1 MLRVSPSRALVLS
14 CAYLLPSACCSA
26 VAIKEDNTLDNS
38 PGVSHLLSLS
48 CKQMIDPW
56 LMAKIYFRI
65 ATTSMLTRNTFSQK
79 SLEAN
84 RSAVRINSKKP
95 KGKNTIKEKKKL
107 EVATA

>member
-38 PGVSHLLSLS
+38 PVASHLLSLS

-95 KGKNTIKEKKKL
+95 KGKNTIKEKKNWK
-107 EVATA
+107 

>member
-38 PGVSHLLSLS
+38 PVAPVASHLLSLS

-95 KGKNTIKEKKKL
+95 KGKNTIKESKNWK
-107 EVATA
+107 